1 MLIHENPKQTLQGR
15 VIIVGA
21 RSFLGA
27 ATMSH
32 LRAAGVVVLGLTSDK
47 LDLRD
52 MSNAKRLG
60 EMLRPNDSVI
70 MFAALT
76 PDKGHD
82 INATVD
88 NLRMAETLCAALDHQ
103 PCAHVIYFSSDAV
116 YSMNDVIIN
125 EQSPTAPINLY
136 GCMHLARE
144 LLFQSRVTC
153 PLAILRPTMVY
164 GAEDSHNA
172 YGPNRFGREARE
184 TQKVTLKGKG
194 EETRDHVY
202 IDDIAKITF
211 LCLRHRSS
219 GVLNVATGKS
229 ISFFDLAFL
238 IASISK
244 KSVEVVCTERSTPI
258 TNRHFDI
265 TATKIAF
272 PEFEFTSLKEG
283 LERAQNA

>member
-1 MLIHENPKQTLQGR
+1 MLIHENPKQPLQGR
-15 VIIVGA
+15 VVIVGA

-27 ATMSH
+27 ATLSY
-32 LRAAGVVVLGLTSDK
+32 LKAAGVAVLGLTSDK
-47 LDLRD
+47 LDLKY

-60 EMLRPNDSVI
+60 EMLRPNDALI

-76 PDKGHD
+76 PDKGHNID
-82 INATVD
+82 TMVD
-88 NLRMAETLCAALDHQ
+88 NLRMAETVCAALDHQ

-116 YSMNDVIIN
+116 YSMNDAIIN
-125 EQSPTAPINLY
+125 EQSPTAPLNLY

-144 LLFQSRVTC
+144 LLFQSWVTC

-172 YGPNRFGREARE
+172 YGPNRFGREASK
-184 TQKVTLKGKG
+184 TQKITLNGKG
-194 EETRDHVY
+194 EENRDHVY

-229 ISFFDLAFL
+229 ISFFDLAYL
-238 IASISK
+238 IAGISR
-244 KSVEVVCTERSTPI
+244 KSVEVIYTERSTPI
-258 TNRHFDI
+258 KNRHFDI

-272 PEFEFTSLKEG
+272 PEFEFTSLKKG
-283 LERAQNA
+283 LKRAQNA